1 MATMLDTRGAHTGKA
16 KCWTKRMSTH
26 IAYALLV
33 YTLLMIFFVSTAIKS
48 HGMSLLPYFSLVL
61 LVAVIIPACRL
72 FERRWTDMEIG
83 HEGDTALAPRFR
95 REAAYLWGLA
105 IGLPLGLAVLF
116 RVIALFA

>member
-1 MATMLDTRGAHTGKA
+1 MATMFDTSATHTGTA

-33 YTLLMIFFVSTAIKS
+33 YTLMMIFFVSTAIKS

-72 FERRWTDMEIG
+72 FERRWTDLEFG
-83 HEGDTALAPRFR
+83 HEGDAALAPRFR
-95 REAAYLWGLA
+95 REAALLWGVA
-105 IGLPLGLAVLF
+105 VGLPLGLAVLL
-116 RVIALFA
+116 RMVALLA